1 MPGCFFIYKAE
12 QPEELLYANNAC
24 VDIFGCDD
32 LEDFKKLTGFTFKG
46 MLHPEDY
53 RAVSDSIV
61 HQIENSADNKD
72 YVEYRIIRKDGA
84 VRWVDDYGQY
94 SETETYGGVYY
105 VFISDITEKHEAN
118 GKATRMRDAIIQTLT
133 KRYNTVWVINDVK
146 TESCSLYHTDQDA
159 IHAEAIRN
167 ALSHAKYTDSKTEY
181 VNTMVVPE
189 DRERMQEQ
197 ISLPHILEKFRTT
210 PRFSVTFL
218 RGLPAGPRYYRIDIG
233 KIEMSD
239 DRTGVAMGFLDVDE
253 DIRKEQTYTQ
263 VLHDARKAK
272 EENRRLMEEV
282 PSAAK
287 LAGLMASASSLLTN
301 MPAMSFSKDAK
312 TGKYLACNQ
321 AFADYAGKS
330 SPEAVVGLTD
340 YEIFDPGTAI
350 LWRTTARRSPWTAL
364 TFSSRT
370 SRTLQA
376 GASGIFRRP
385 KRSSW
390 ILRDGFVCS
399 EYVSTSRK

>member
-1 MPGCFFIYKAE
+1 M
-12 QPEELLYANNAC
+12 
-24 VDIFGCDD
+24 
-32 LEDFKKLTGFTFKG
+32 
-46 MLHPEDY
+46 
-53 RAVSDSIV
+53 
-61 HQIENSADNKD
+61 
-72 YVEYRIIRKDGA
+72 
-84 VRWVDDYGQY
+84 
-94 SETETYGGVYY
+94 
-105 VFISDITEKHEAN
+105 
-118 GKATRMRDAIIQTLT
+118 
-133 KRYNTVWVINDVK
+133 
-146 TESCSLYHTDQDA
+146 
-159 IHAEAIRN
+159 
-167 ALSHAKYTDSKTEY
+167 SHAKYTDSKTEY

-197 ISLPHILEKFRTT
+197 ISLPRILEKFRTA

-218 RGLPAGPRYYRIDIG
+218 RDLPSGPRYYRIDIG

-253 DIRKEQTYTQ
+253 DIRKEQTYTK

-282 PSAAK
+282 QSAAK
-287 LAGLMASASSLLTN
+287 LADLMASASSLLTN

-385 KRSSW
+385 KRSSG
-390 ILRDGFVCS
+390 IPRDGFVCS